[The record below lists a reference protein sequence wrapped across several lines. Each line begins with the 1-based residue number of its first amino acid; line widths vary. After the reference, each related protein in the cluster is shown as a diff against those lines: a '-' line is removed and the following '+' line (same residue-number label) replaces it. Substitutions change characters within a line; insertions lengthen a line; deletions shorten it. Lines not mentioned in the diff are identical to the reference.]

1 VSGWAEVYGGQ
12 RLHRWSRGVPETRW
26 RSFPSAGLCPPPG
39 WGGGVGGGVSLPS
52 LVACPLPV
60 PPAEVGFIRLRPANR
75 WPNSGKPEFGCKR
88 GRGRCGASDGV
99 IINTVGGH

>member
-1 VSGWAEVYGGQ
+1 RGWVLPA
-12 RLHRWSRGVPETRW
+12 P
-26 RSFPSAGLCPPPG
+26 
-39 WGGGVGGGVSLPS
+39 GGGGGWGGGVSLPS

-99 IINTVGGH
+99 IINTVGGHSTTMMRVGTVRQNWAPSIDRTSR